1 MLETVIF
8 AAVHLGVKNIF
19 ALGWDLSAS
28 NIQEVEKY
36 DHFFGSTQKLLNRGD
51 MLDWE
56 IQETREVTK
65 DIFYWLKERGIN
77 LHLVSTQSSL
87 YENIPRIRIED
98 IPNDSQG

>member
-8 AAVHLGVKNIF
+8 TAVHLGVKNIF
-19 ALGWDLSAS
+19 ALGWDLSPN
-28 NIQEVEKY
+28 NIKSVEKY

-77 LHLVSTQSSL
+77 LHLISNQSSL
-87 YENIPRIRIED
+87 YENIPRLRIED
-98 IPNDSQG
+98 IPNASEG